1 MAQRWI
7 LHIDLD
13 AFFASAEVLR
23 RPELRGRPVIVG
35 GATRGVVASATYEAR
50 AFGVRSAMPVGQ
62 ALRLCPAAVV
72 VRGDFPHYR
81 ELSGRFRAILDDLS
95 PVVEAASIDEA
106 YLDATGLERGP
117 DPPVTVAAA
126 LKARLRAET
135 GLTASVGV
143 ATNRT
148 VAKIASDLR
157 KPDGLVA
164 VGAGEEAAFLA
175 PLAAGKL
182 PGVGP
187 KAQERL
193 ARAGLRTLGDLA
205 AAPPGLLRQLF
216 GNGGGEIA
224 QRARGVDPRPLEPH
238 RPTKSLG
245 HERTFATDIGNPGEL
260 RRIARALCDATAA
273 ELRRKQLGGRVV
285 TLKLRQSD
293 FQTITRQRALA
304 APTDL
309 AGPLA
314 AAADELLTEALSA
327 TGWRSIRLLGVRVS
341 ALGPLVRQLELSSAA
356 PLRDARLS
364 AALRHLEERFGP
376 QVIRRAAMLD
386 AGEGDRG
393 G

>member
-1 MAQRWI
+1 
-7 LHIDLD
+7 
-13 AFFASAEVLR
+13 
-23 RPELRGRPVIVG
+23 
-35 GATRGVVASATYEAR
+35 
-50 AFGVRSAMPVGQ
+50 MPMGQ
-62 ALRLCPAAVV
+62 ALRLCPDAVV
-72 VRGDFPHYR
+72 VRGDFPYYR

-117 DPPVTVAAA
+117 DPPVAVATA

-157 KPDGLVA
+157 KPDGLVV

-187 KAQERL
+187 KAQGRL
-193 ARAGLRTLGDLA
+193 AQARLSTLGDLA
-205 AAPPGLLRQLF
+205 AAPPSVLRHLF
-216 GNGGGEIA
+216 GNGGAEIA
-224 QRARGVDPRPLEPH
+224 RRAGGVDSRPLEPH
-238 RPTKSLG
+238 GPAKSLG
-245 HERTFATDIGNPGEL
+245 HERTFATDIGEPGEL

-273 ELRRKQLGGRVV
+273 ELRRKELGGRVV
-285 TLKLRQSD
+285 TLKLRQAD

-314 AAADELLTEALSA
+314 EAADALLTEALAA
-327 TGWRSIRLLGVRVS
+327 TGWRRIRLLGVRVS
-341 ALGPLVRQLELSSAA
+341 DLGPLARQLDLFSAT

-364 AALRHLEERFGP
+364 AALHELEGRFGAR
-376 QVIRRAAMLD
+376 VIRRAATLD
-386 AGEGDRG
+386 AGESDRDR
-393 G
+393 

>member
-1 MAQRWI
+1 
-7 LHIDLD
+7 
-13 AFFASAEVLR
+13 V
-23 RPELRGRPVIVG
+23 
-35 GATRGVVASATYEAR
+35 VVAT
-50 AFGVRSAMPVGQ
+50 
-62 ALRLCPAAVV
+62 
-72 VRGDFPHYR
+72 
-81 ELSGRFRAILDDLS
+81 
-95 PVVEAASIDEA
+95 
-106 YLDATGLERGP
+106 
-117 DPPVTVAAA
+117 A

-157 KPDGLVA
+157 KPDGLVVVA
-164 VGAGEEAAFLA
+164 VGEEAAFLA

-193 ARAGLRTLGDLA
+193 AKARLNTLGELA

-224 QRARGVDPRPLEPH
+224 RRAGGVDPRPLEPH
-238 RPTKSLG
+238 GPTKSLG
-245 HERTFATDIGNPGEL
+245 HERTFATDIGDPGEL

-273 ELRRKQLGGRVV
+273 ELRRQELGGRVV
-285 TLKLRQSD
+285 TLKLRQAD

-314 AAADELLTEALSA
+314 TAADELLTEALTS
-327 TGWRSIRLLGVRVS
+327 TGWRRIRLLGVRVS
-341 ALGPLVRQLELSSAA
+341 DLGPLARQLDLFSAA
-356 PLRDARLS
+356 PLRDAKLS
-364 AALRHLEERFGP
+364 AALHELEGRFGAR
-376 QVIRRAAMLD
+376 VIRRAAALETD
-386 AGEGDRG
+386 KDNRG